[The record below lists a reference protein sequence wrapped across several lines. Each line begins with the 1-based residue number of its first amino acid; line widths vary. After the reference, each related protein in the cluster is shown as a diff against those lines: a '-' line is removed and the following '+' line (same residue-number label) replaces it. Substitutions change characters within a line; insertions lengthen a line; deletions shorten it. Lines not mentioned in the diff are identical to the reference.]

1 MKSTARILNK
11 RQLDYLFFHLLDGF
25 FVTRE
30 GALQLWSDNIIKSDE
45 ELLDLLLRNEER
57 LRARIRDFRLANR
70 LLCVFFAA
78 IFSFCQV
85 TGEDT
90 DLRKPARTRTRRRE
104 LSI

>member
-1 MKSTARILNK
+1 MKTNARILNK

-30 GALQLWSDNIIKSDE
+30 GALQLRSDNIIKSDE

-57 LRARIRDFRLANR
+57 LRARIREFRLANR

-78 IFSFCQV
+78 LFSFYQI
-85 TGEDT
+85 TGQDT
-90 DLRKPARTRTRRRE
+90 DLRKPSQTRSRRRE
-104 LSI
+104 ILK